1 MLASMGWRGDP
12 RRDGAITSAFLL
24 RRKIRLSSLLW
35 IAFAAAV
42 MLVGFG
48 LGPADGTGR
57 TFTYMLLALGLSM
70 ALVRHRRANL
80 LADDEPDLE
89 IRPLGLVDNQSGA
102 GLIPW
107 SAITEIRIDQRRNRG
122 AGNALLLLRLA
133 DPDRITARLRLG
145 YRIASIGM
153 WPRTGT
159 YHWIDLSDLDCQPAA
174 LVASIEAAHE
184 RAMASHTLQ
193 PSGEM
198 G

>member
-1 MLASMGWRGDP
+1 MLALLGRMADP
-12 RRDGAITSAFLL
+12 RRDGKIERAYLL

-35 IAFAAAV
+35 AAFAAVV
-42 MLVGFG
+42 MLVGFV
-48 LGPADGTGR
+48 LGPADGAGR

-80 LADDEPDLE
+80 LAEDEPDLE
-89 IRPLGLVDNQSGA
+89 IQPLGLVDNQTGA

-107 SAITEIRIDQRRNRG
+107 PVITEIRLDQRRNRG

-133 DPDRITARLRLG
+133 DPDRLTDRLRLG

-153 WPRTGT
+153 WPRTGN

-174 LVASIEAAHE
+174 LVASIEAAHGE
-184 RAMASHTLQ
+184 AMASHAHQ
-193 PSGEM
+193 PAGEM